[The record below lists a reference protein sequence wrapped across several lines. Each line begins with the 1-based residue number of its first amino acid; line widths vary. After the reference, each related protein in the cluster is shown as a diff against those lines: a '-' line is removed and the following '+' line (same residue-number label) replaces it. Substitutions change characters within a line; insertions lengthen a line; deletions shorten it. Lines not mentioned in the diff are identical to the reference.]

1 MPTFDRQ
8 KALDQIDGDRETL
21 VLLVSTFGRASPAQ
35 FQAMGQ
41 AIDDADAQKLAA
53 AAHCLKG
60 SLGVFAAE
68 PAIALTRRL
77 EQCAREA
84 DFVAAKQTL
93 ADLEFE
99 YAQLQA
105 ELATFVN
112 SSD

>member
-21 VLLVSTFGRASPAQ
+21 SLLVSTFGRVSPAQ
-35 FQAMGQ
+35 FQAMTQ
-41 AIDDADAQKLAA
+41 AIDDADARKLAA

-68 PAIALTRRL
+68 PAIALTRRI
-77 EQCAREA
+77 EQCAREE
-84 DFVAAKQTL
+84 DFVAAKATVSE
-93 ADLEFE
+93 LERE

-105 ELATFVN
+105 ELAIFVN
-112 SSD
+112 SCD